1 VTDVRPFP
9 SSAELRGAPALLEPS
24 AASPANGCRPVRD
37 AAELAE
43 HLRIRRAVFVL
54 EQGLFDD
61 SDRDEHDDD
70 AATVHVLGFV
80 DGLPAGTVRLY
91 PLHDALWHGDRLAVL
106 PEARR
111 SRIGGRLVRLAVAT
125 AGQRGGS
132 RMQARVQL
140 PNVRFFVHLGW
151 TPVAPPADHLGVP
164 HQSMTIPLAAS

>member
-9 SSAELRGAPALLEPS
+9 SSADAPARL
-24 AASPANGCRPVRD
+24 PAPADGCRPVLD
-37 AAELAE
+37 AAERAE
-43 HLRIRRAVFVL
+43 HLRIRHAVFVE
-54 EQGLFDD
+54 EQALFDGTD
-61 SDRDEHDDD
+61 HDAYDDD
-70 AATVHVLGFV
+70 PATVHVLGFV

-91 PLHDALWHGDRLAVL
+91 PLRGGLWHGDRLAVL

-125 AGQRGGS
+125 AGQRGGT

-151 TPVAPPADHLGVP
+151 TPTASPADHLGMP
-164 HQSMTIPLAAS
+164 HQWMSIPL

>member
-1 VTDVRPFP
+1 VTDVRSFP
-9 SSAELRGAPALLEPS
+9 SSAEAAVLEP
-24 AASPANGCRPVRD
+24 AEGCRPVRD

-54 EQGLFDD
+54 EQGLFDG

-70 AATVHVLGFV
+70 PATVHVLGFV